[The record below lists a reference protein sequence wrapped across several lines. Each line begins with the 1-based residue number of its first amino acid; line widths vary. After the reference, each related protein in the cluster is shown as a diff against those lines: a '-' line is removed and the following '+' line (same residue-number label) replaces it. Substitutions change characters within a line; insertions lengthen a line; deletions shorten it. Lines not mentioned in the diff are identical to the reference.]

1 MTNSPLI
8 YVDLVRSSSRLPLR
22 RPQRWKW
29 IARSADNGRV
39 LATSSERYT
48 NRRDVEHAV
57 ELLFGADSNVYL
69 REAEQGNRL
78 LRLAASNDW
87 FDEIDDPEVDQ

>member
-8 YVDLVRSSSRLPLR
+8 YVDLVRSSSRWPAR
-22 RPQRWKW
+22 RPQRWQW
-29 IARSADNGRV
+29 TARAAANGRV
-39 LATSSERYT
+39 LAVSSERYT
-48 NRRDVEHAV
+48 NAGDAEHAA